1 MNIQSLVSYGA
12 FFYMENYLTIGKI
25 AATFGVKG
33 ELVLAHHLGEDASL
47 DGVTALFVEESM
59 GKFIPY
65 FLVSAKPRTDE
76 EMLVVLEGF
85 DTPEKAKKFVK
96 KKVWL
101 REVDVKKSASTSAP
115 ISLLGFSMFEKKKLL
130 GKVVE
135 VIEQPTQLLLSI
147 MINDKEVLVP
157 INETTLEKIDHKNQK
172 IFVVLPEGLLDIYLT

>member
-1 MNIQSLVSYGA
+1 
-12 FFYMENYLTIGKI
+12 MENYLTIGKI
-25 AATFGVKG
+25 AATFGIKG
-33 ELVLAHHLGEDASL
+33 ELVLTHHLGEDASL
-47 DGVTALFVEESM
+47 DGVAALFIEEVT

-65 FLVSAKPRTDE
+65 FIVSAKSRNQE
-76 EMLVVLEGF
+76 EMLVILEGY

-101 REVDVKKSASTSAP
+101 MEADVKKSASRSAP
-115 ISLLGFSMFEKKKLL
+115 ISLLGFSMYEKKKLL

-157 INETTLEKIDHKNQK
+157 INESTLEKIDHKNQK
-172 IFVVLPEGLLDIYLT
+172 IFVSLPEGLLDIYLT

>member
-1 MNIQSLVSYGA
+1 
-12 FFYMENYLTIGKI
+12 MENYLVIGKI

-33 ELVLAHHLGEDASL
+33 ELVLSHHLGEDASL
-47 DGVTALFVEESM
+47 EGVSALFVEEVA

-65 FLVSAKPRTDE
+65 FLLSAKPRNVE

-101 REVDVKKSASTSAP
+101 LEADVKKSASVSAP
-115 ISLLGFSMFEKKKLL
+115 ISLLGFAMYEKKKLL
-130 GKVVE
+130 GKVME
-135 VIEQPTQLLLSI
+135 VIEQPTQLLLGI
-147 MINDKEVLVP
+147 DMQGKEVLVP
-157 INETTLEKIDHKNQK
+157 INETTLERIDHKNQK

>member
-1 MNIQSLVSYGA
+1 MK
-12 FFYMENYLTIGKI
+12 NYLTIGKI
-25 AATFGVKG
+25 AATFGIKG
-33 ELVLAHHLGEDASL
+33 ELVLAHHLGGDATL
-47 DGVTALFVEESM
+47 EGVTALFIEEVT

-65 FLVSAKPRTDE
+65 FLVSAKPRNEE
-76 EMLVVLEGF
+76 EMLLVLEGY

-101 REVDVKKSASTSAP
+101 LEADVKKSASISAP
-115 ISLLGFSMFEKKKLL
+115 ISLLGFSMYEKKKLL

-157 INETTLEKIDHKNQK
+157 INESTLEKIDHKNQK
-172 IFVVLPEGLLDIYLT
+172 IFVSLPEGLLDIYLT